1 MAKQTH
7 QRPETAA
14 ALQRRVLST
23 LEYLEAATRSLP
35 RPMGELLIEAY
46 ERDPFILLI
55 SCLLSLRAR
64 DQTVYPVCQRLFA
77 LARTPQE
84 LLSIPREQLE
94 ALLKPIGFY
103 RVKAKTIRHVAHIL
117 IEKYGGS
124 VPTTEEELRAIPGVG
139 LKTAHFML
147 AYAFSVPALCV
158 DTHVHRLA
166 NLWGWVHTKTPE
178 ETERA
183 LRNIV
188 PHSWWLR
195 CNTLLVTWG
204 QQVCKPQLARRSFED
219 HLQHCPC
226 AQSFSPE

>member
-1 MAKQTH
+1 MRKQV
-7 QRPETAA
+7 
-14 ALQRRVLST
+14 QRRIVRT

-35 RPMGELLIEAY
+35 KPMGELLVEQCG
-46 ERDPFILLI
+46 RDPFILLI

-64 DQTVYPVCQRLFA
+64 DRVVYPICQRLFA
-77 LARTPQE
+77 LARTPYE

-103 RVKAKTIRHVAHIL
+103 RVKTETVRQVSQIL
-117 IEKYGGS
+117 ITQYGGN
-124 VPTTEEELRAIPGVG
+124 VPRTEVELMALPGVG

-178 ETERA
+178 ETERG
-183 LRNIV
+183 LKEIV
-188 PHSWWLR
+188 PRSWWIR

-204 QQVCKPQLARRSFED
+204 QQVCKPMLARRSYED

-226 AQSFSPE
+226 SQSFSLE